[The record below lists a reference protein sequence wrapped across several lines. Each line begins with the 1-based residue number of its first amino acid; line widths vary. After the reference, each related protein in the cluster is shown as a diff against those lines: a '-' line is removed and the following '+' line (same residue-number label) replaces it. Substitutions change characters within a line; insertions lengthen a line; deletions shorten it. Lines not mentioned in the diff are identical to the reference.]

1 LVKYD
6 FPKYEIEL
14 ELEDDVYFPAEDT
27 FFLIDTI
34 EVPSSIK
41 KIVEIGSGSGII
53 SIVLA
58 KRNPHIQF
66 LISDISFSAT
76 KAIKYNLQLNSIQ
89 NQVDIVCMDKIEAV
103 HYLDSEIIIWNPPYL
118 PDNEESGNLSS
129 LNKLMLVGGEKG
141 YEETY
146 EMLDSLR
153 KNKVNASFYTIFSS
167 LSWQED
173 NIQELKKNRIE
184 LEIMGELSL
193 FFEKLYLVKINFCER
208 NDKL

>member
-14 ELEDDVYFPAEDT
+14 ELDDEVYFPAEDT
-27 FFLIDTI
+27 FFLVDEI
-34 EVPSSIK
+34 EISNNIE
-41 KIVEIGSGSGII
+41 KIMEIGGGSGII

-89 NQVDIVCMDKIEAV
+89 NQVDIVCMDKLEAV

-129 LNKLMLVGGEKG
+129 LNRLMLVGGKRG

-153 KNKVNASFYTIFSS
+153 KNNVNASFYTIFSS
-167 LSWQED
+167 LSWHED
-173 NIQELKKNRIE
+173 NVQELKKDGVE
-184 LEIMGELSL
+184 LEIMSELSL

-208 NDKL
+208 NDIL

>member
-1 LVKYD
+1 MVKYD

>member
-14 ELEDDVYFPAEDT
+14 ELDDDIYFPAEDT

-34 EVPSSIK
+34 EVPSSTK
-41 KIVEIGSGSGII
+41 KIVEIGGGSGII

-66 LISDISFSAT
+66 LISDISLSAA
-76 KAIKYNLQLNSIQ
+76 KAIKYNLHLNSIQ
-89 NQVDIVCMDKIEAV
+89 NQVDIVCMDKLEAT

-129 LNKLMLVGGEKG
+129 INKLMLVGGKKG

-146 EMLDSLR
+146 EMLDSLQR
-153 KNKVNASFYTIFSS
+153 NKVNASFYTIFSS
-167 LSWQED
+167 LSWHED
-173 NIQELKKNRIE
+173 NIQELKKDGIE
-184 LEIMGELSL
+184 LEIISELSL

-208 NDKL
+208 NDIL